1 MLALALDGVRAPAL
15 VEGIVRWLART
26 NFLLA
31 AFNLVPAAPLDGG
44 RVLQAVLWRRSGDRP
59 SASATAAQAGRA
71 FGLLLVGIGLLDV
84 FAGVGVGGLWFV
96 FLGWF
101 LLVAART
108 EHASTV
114 LAEAVADGAR
124 ARTRVLATQLEDA
137 SLDPRRHLV
146 GQLCGLELRSAR
158 PAIPWLA

>member
-15 VEGIVRWLART
+15 VEGIVRWLAAPTSCWPRST
-26 NFLLA
+26 SCLLLLSTA
-31 AFNLVPAAPLDGG
+31 AAYCKPCCGAA
-44 RVLQAVLWRRSGDRP
+44 RATVDRP
-59 SASATAAQAGRA
+59 RPPRQAGRA
-71 FGLLLVGIGLLDV
+71 FGFLLVGLGLLDV

-108 EHASTV
+108 EHSSTV